1 MAHHKLLARPIPGG
15 DWTLSLC
22 VWLHR
27 HFFSGLPCSTFSTPP
42 ASCAPEQPGGTRRAH
57 VAPFSSHGTR
67 RLPYIRHACL
77 EGQITTINQNGSKLV
92 AHLRRRATYTYARK
106 FRIHIHT
113 GELVGY
119 TSHSQVVASF
129 KLESCYLKV
138 VPPRRTSSQFFD
150 GSTLFRLPQHGY
162 QRHSLSFA
170 PKKR

>member
-1 MAHHKLLARPIPGG
+1 M
-15 DWTLSLC
+15 
-22 VWLHR
+22 WLHR
-27 HFFSGLPCSTFSTPP
+27 HFFSGLPCSTFSKSF
-42 ASCAPEQPGGTRRAH
+42 ASCAPKQPGDTRRAN

-67 RLPYIRHACL
+67 RLPYIRPACL

-106 FRIHIHT
+106 CRIHIHT

-129 KLESCYLKV
+129 KLESCCLKV

-150 GSTLFRLPQHGY
+150 GSTLFRLPQHSY
-162 QRHSLSFA
+162 QRHS
-170 PKKR
+170 

>member
-1 MAHHKLLARPIPGG
+1 MAKTKTPGLIFQLWFKLCLIRALSVSEVPEAFLLARPIPGG

-138 VPPRRTSSQFFD
+138 LRRFYAF
-150 GSTLFRLPQHGY
+150 
-162 QRHSLSFA
+162 
-170 PKKR
+170 